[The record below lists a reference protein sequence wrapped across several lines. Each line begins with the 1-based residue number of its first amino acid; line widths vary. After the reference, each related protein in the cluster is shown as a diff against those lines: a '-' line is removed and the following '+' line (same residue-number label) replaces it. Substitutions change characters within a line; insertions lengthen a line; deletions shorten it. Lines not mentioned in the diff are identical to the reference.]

1 MPLLRI
7 EPAQL
12 AYDDTG
18 VPCSQQ
24 YDDVYHSRAGG
35 LAQSRQVF
43 LAGNQL
49 PQRWQGRARY
59 AILETGFGI
68 GLNFLATWAAWRDDP
83 QRCRQ
88 LHFIAIEKHP
98 FRAADLQQLY
108 RQWPELAA
116 QSEQLLACWPM
127 LTPGCHRLE
136 FEQGQVVLTLIL
148 DDVQTALKNL
158 AASVDA
164 IYLDGFAPA
173 RNPDMWSLPVFKAL
187 TRLAHQHT
195 TLATWCVAGAVREGL
210 TSAGFMVEKAPGFGG
225 KKAMLT
231 GTCRVRRTPAPA
243 NPPATAIV
251 IGAGLAGCSIAS
263 RLAARG
269 TQVELLERCDGPA
282 QATSGNWAGCYM
294 PLPSQDDNLTSR
306 LVRAGFLRLRQ
317 QLQALRTQGL
327 DVSWQESGV
336 LQIGKDEANEQTQ
349 RELLQQ
355 LGCPPELVCYLD
367 RLQASHR
374 CGIDVPGG
382 GWWFEHGGWARPA
395 SVCQALLQQA
405 GAAVRTRYGVA
416 VASIIRQQG
425 LWQAFDANGAL
436 LAAADVLVLAN
447 AADAKLLQPDAQWP
461 LELIR
466 GQIDYLPT
474 GSLPQ
479 FTPVLCREGY
489 VMPAVDGVHVLG
501 ASYDFRATS
510 RDWSEASWQGNLQR
524 LARILPQQEQS
535 GLVAGAGRVGMRCVS
550 GDRMPIVGAVPDRQ
564 VAVDAGTPLAQMPR
578 IPALYSLIALGS
590 RGLAWA
596 GICADLLADQIAGD
610 PWIVER
616 DLADAL
622 DPARFWLRQLRQP
635 AS

>member
-12 AYDDTG
+12 VQDESG
-18 VPCSQQ
+18 VPYSPQF
-24 YDDVYHSRAGG
+24 DDVYHSRAGG

-43 LAGNQL
+43 LAGNRL
-49 PQRWQGRARY
+49 PQRWQGKARY
-59 AILETGFGI
+59 VILETGFGI
-68 GLNFLATWAAWRDDP
+68 GLNFLASWAAWRDDP

-88 LHFIAIEKHP
+88 LHFISIEKHP
-98 FRAADLQQLY
+98 LRAADLQQLY

-116 QSEQLLACWPM
+116 QSEQLLRCWPM

-148 DDVQTALKNL
+148 DDVQPALKNL
-158 AASVDA
+158 VACVDA
-164 IYLDGFAPA
+164 IYLDGFSPA
-173 RNPDMWSLPVFKAL
+173 RNPDMWSPPVFKAL
-187 TRLAHQHT
+187 ARLAHQDT
-195 TLATWCVAGAVREGL
+195 TLATWCVAGTVREGL
-210 TSAGFMVEKAPGFGG
+210 SNAGFMIEKAPGFGT

-231 GTCRVRRTPAPA
+231 GNYRVRRADSRNSPAS
-243 NPPATAIV
+243 AIV
-251 IGAGLAGCSIAS
+251 IGAGLAGCSIAN
-263 RLAARG
+263 RLAAKG
-269 TQVELLERCDGPA
+269 LQVELLERCDGPA

-317 QLQALRTQGL
+317 QLQALRMQGL

-336 LQIGKDEANEQTQ
+336 LQIGKDEANEQAQ

-355 LGCPPELVCYLD
+355 LACPPELVCYLD
-367 RLQASHR
+367 RLQASRR
-374 CGIDVPGG
+374 CGVDLPGG

-405 GAAVRTRYGVA
+405 GAAIRACYGVA
-416 VASIIRQQG
+416 VASVSREQG
-425 LWQAFDANGAL
+425 LWQAFDVDGAL
-436 LAAADVLVLAN
+436 LASAEVLVLAN
-447 AADAKLLQPDAQWP
+447 ATDATVLCPDAQWP
-461 LELIR
+461 LESIR
-466 GQIDYLPT
+466 GQIDYLPA
-474 GSLPQ
+474 GSLPD
-479 FTPVLCREGY
+479 FAPVLCREGY

-501 ASYDFRATS
+501 ASYDFRETS
-510 RDWSEASWQGNLQR
+510 REWSDASWQGNLRR

-550 GDRMPIVGAVPDRQ
+550 GDRMPIVGALADRL
-564 VAVDAGTPLAQMPR
+564 VAVDAGTPLAQLPR
-578 IPALYSLIALGS
+578 VTGLYSLIALGS

-596 GICADLLADQIAGD
+596 GICADLLADQITGD

-616 DLADAL
+616 DIADAL

-635 AS
+635 TS